1 MSVLGKIAEQLIQG
15 ILPAGAEKE
24 LAAERIKMCED
35 CEFFAPM
42 TRQCRRCMCFMDL
55 KTKMLNARCPLDKW

>member
-42 TRQCRRCMCFMDL
+42 TQQCRRCM
-55 KTKMLNARCPLDKW
+55 